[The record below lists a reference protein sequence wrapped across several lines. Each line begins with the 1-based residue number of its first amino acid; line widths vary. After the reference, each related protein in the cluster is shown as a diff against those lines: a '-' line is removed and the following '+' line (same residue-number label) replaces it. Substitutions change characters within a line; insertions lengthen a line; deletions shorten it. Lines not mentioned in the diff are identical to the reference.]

1 MTCLQKKPC
10 AAQCP
15 TCKQIEAQKG
25 KAAPT
30 AKKAPAK
37 ARAKKAKVGETANR
51 ITANV
56 VRAINMQS
64 GCVAYRVNNVGVWDE
79 KKQIHRGGNTEKG
92 LPDVWACLRGE
103 FVVFE
108 VKAGKDKLSIHQLA
122 RKQEIERAKGVFVEV
137 RSTDAF
143 LSWFRDFLSSIVHV

>member
-1 MTCLQKKPC
+1 MTCISKTKC
-10 AAQCP
+10 AAQCAL
-15 TCKQIEAQKG
+15 CQQVEAKQA
-25 KAAPT
+25 KAAPA

-37 ARAKKAKVGETANR
+37 PMAKKAKPGETANR
-51 ITANV
+51 ITANII
-56 VRAINMQS
+56 RAINMQS

-92 LPDVWACLRGE
+92 LPDVWSCLHGE